1 MSTVEAMY
9 EADIRITKLGGSQE
23 AFNLAEIVLM
33 EDSLEALSAVLLKG
47 QKIVNGLLDI
57 LRLNLTQITYVA
69 IMLLVM
75 LFIRGKG
82 FAINSTQSGI
92 IAFFTVIL
100 PSIGLTFWAQG
111 GAVPRHTLAERLAHF
126 VLPAAATIALFIISL
141 SFYYSQENTLIDTQY
156 FNTYALM
163 VLGLLLVVFAQ
174 PPGHSGLAAMLLV
187 EIYAPQSWPLFPSC
201 STTWSF

>member
-1 MSTVEAMY
+1 MY